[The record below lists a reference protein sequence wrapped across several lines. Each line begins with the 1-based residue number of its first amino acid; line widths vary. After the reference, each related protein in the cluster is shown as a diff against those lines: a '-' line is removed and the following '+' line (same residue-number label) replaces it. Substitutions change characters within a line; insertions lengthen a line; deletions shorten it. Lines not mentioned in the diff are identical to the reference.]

1 MSTSLDWSKILGGT
15 KILGEKVSITD
26 EFKGVSKL
34 LGGPARSGPPVYAY
48 AYEYIVNG
56 IALD

>member
-1 MSTSLDWSKILGGT
+1 M
-15 KILGEKVSITD
+15 GEKVSITD

-56 IALD
+56 IALNPIRLEITED